1 MCVMTEKSPK
11 KFRYSFVS
19 KMHNLLI
26 EIIELIYEV
35 NSIDVMDIDR
45 LRKQENTLVKC
56 EIFDYLCELSMREK
70 CLLFH
75 QYENISNYINSCMK
89 YLNEWINSDKKRRS

>member
-1 MCVMTEKSPK
+1 
-11 KFRYSFVS
+11 
-19 KMHNLLI
+19 
-26 EIIELIYEV
+26 
-35 NSIDVMDIDR
+35 MDIDR
-45 LRKQENTLVKC
+45 LRKQENALVKC

-89 YLNEWINSDKKRRS
+89 YLNEWINKAELNTSPVEMENGFDFV